1 MRIHMVLWLPFL
13 GLAACQV
20 AADVRT
26 TRRDLTGEWAVEW
39 FDKKSN
45 YRETIF
51 IDIKHKDDA
60 IAGTGLD
67 SDLISSVIDG
77 TVKSDEVEFSCKP
90 SRHPLPFKA
99 PPFSTFKGKCTAD
112 DAMEGTWELDRR
124 ESLFSRRPNGSWTAK
139 RTRVDGK
146 STVTM
151 TRQTEII
158 MKTTSAEYDLLCH
171 VGTTP
176 TKYEQETKQSRRRGD
191 DDYEVKTT
199 PASLLDS
206 YAIEMQ
212 LAKLET
218 RIEPDSAKLRR
229 SLCAKIESSLHQS
242 GYPWKLDKNS
252 RTLLVPK

>member
-1 MRIHMVLWLPFL
+1 MVLWLSFI
-13 GLAACQV
+13 GLVACQV
-20 AADVRT
+20 AADEKAT
-26 TRRDLTGEWAVEW
+26 QRDLTGEWAVEW
-39 FDKKSN
+39 FDKKSD

-67 SDLISSVIDG
+67 SDLITSVIDG

-90 SRHPLPFKA
+90 SRHPLPFKS
-99 PPFSTFKGKCTAD
+99 PPFSTFKGKCPAD

-124 ESLFSRRPNGSWTAK
+124 ESPFSRRPNGTWTAK

-151 TRQTEII
+151 TRETEII
-158 MKTTSAEYDLLCH
+158 VRTTSAEYDLLCH
-171 VGTTP
+171 LGATP
-176 TKYEQETKQSRRRGD
+176 TKYEQEMKQSRRRGD
-191 DDYEVKTT
+191 EYEVKTT
-199 PASLLDS
+199 PVSLLDS

-218 RIEPDSAKLRR
+218 RIKPDSAKLRLG
-229 SLCAKIESSLHQS
+229 LCAKIESALHQS
-242 GYPWKLDKNS
+242 GYPWKLDENS